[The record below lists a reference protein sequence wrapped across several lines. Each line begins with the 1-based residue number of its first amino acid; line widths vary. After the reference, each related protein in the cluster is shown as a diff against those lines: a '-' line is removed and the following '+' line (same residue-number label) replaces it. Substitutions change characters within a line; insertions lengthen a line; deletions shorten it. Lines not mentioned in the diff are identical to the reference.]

1 MSVIP
6 SMLQRF
12 GLETVEVIHAEGTS
26 NEKRF
31 SIQAHI
37 QSESGFTAVDTPIY
51 EGDILVINDRRGGT
65 YRRLVTDVK
74 IVNPKNPGLSNM
86 RHIKLTFTK
95 APQPKNQN

>member
-26 NEKRF
+26 N
-31 SIQAHI
+31 AHI

-51 EGDILVINDRRGGT
+51 EGDILVINDPRGGT